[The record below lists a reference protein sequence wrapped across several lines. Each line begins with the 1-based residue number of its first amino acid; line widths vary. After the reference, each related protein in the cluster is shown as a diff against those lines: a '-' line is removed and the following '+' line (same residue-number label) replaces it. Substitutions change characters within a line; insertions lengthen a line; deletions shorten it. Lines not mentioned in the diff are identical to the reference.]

1 VFCTGLQV
9 RIRLTSRPSSVKVKY
24 VELKGWETDITA
36 AKSFK
41 DLPEN
46 AQKYVQ
52 FIEDFV
58 GIKVQYI
65 GVGYVNFLFGLS

>member
-1 VFCTGLQV
+1 MQ
-9 RIRLTSRPSSVKVKY
+9 LTSRLSSVKVKY
-24 VELKGWETDITA
+24 AELKGWETDITA
-36 AKSFK
+36 AKSFT

-65 GVGYVNFLFGLS
+65 GVGYVNFLFGPS